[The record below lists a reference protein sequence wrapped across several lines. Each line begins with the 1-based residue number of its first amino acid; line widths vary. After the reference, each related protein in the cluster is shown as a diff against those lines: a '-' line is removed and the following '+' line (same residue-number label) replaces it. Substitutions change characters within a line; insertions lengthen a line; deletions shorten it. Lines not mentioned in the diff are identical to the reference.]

1 MSVIIFLLA
10 FTALFSYLYS
20 LLALNSLW
28 FIILYIFLGFIT
40 AIIFLIILVFIFI
53 FITGKCKAT
62 NKYNHAILY
71 QLLNFVRIVLRI
83 KLEVK
88 GIENI
93 PNDTFVVYGN
103 HKSNCDVIL
112 VYLAY
117 KKVMS
122 AVAKK
127 ELAKIP
133 ILRFIMKSFKV
144 IPLDR
149 ENEREGVKALLE
161 AIKLV
166 KGGYNMII
174 FPEGG
179 VKTREYETMVGFK
192 AGSFK
197 LATKPGA
204 TISPCSIIGSS
215 KISKNYPWHKS
226 KVTIIIHK
234 PISSEIYNNENTFAL
249 GDEVQRMIDDGV
261 KTSKIQEL

>member
-83 KLEVK
+83 KLEVEGK
-88 GIENI
+88 ENI
-93 PNDTFVVYGN
+93 PNETFVVYGN

-117 KKVMS
+117 KRVMS

-127 ELAKIP
+127 DL
-133 ILRFIMKSFKV
+133 
-144 IPLDR
+144 
-149 ENEREGVKALLE
+149 NEREGVKALLH

-166 KGGYNMII
+166 KNGYNMII

-179 VKTREYETMVGFK
+179 IKTREYETMCGFK

-197 LATKPGA
+197 LATKAEA
-204 TISPCSIIGSS
+204 TISPISIIGSS
-215 KISKNYPWHKS
+215 KISKNYPKKKT
-226 KVTIIIHK
+226 KVKIVIHK
-234 PISSEIYNNENTFAL
+234 PIQSSVYLKENTFEI
-249 GDEVQRMIDDGV
+249 GDEVSKMIDEGV
-261 KTSKIQEL
+261 LTGQIQELK